1 MFKLF
6 KNLDKKDWCLVV
18 LTLLLV
24 SASVFFELSIPDYMS
39 EITKIIGLKGSFNE
53 IIVAGLKMVSCA
65 ILGAGCSC
73 IVGFLSSIISANFAY
88 KLRGLIFLKVQ
99 SFSIA
104 EIKGFSTSSLI
115 IRSTNDVNQV
125 QNVLTMGL
133 KMAVKSPI
141 MAVWAICKIL
151 SKSWQWSLATA
162 CAVVFIVIILTVV
175 IVFAL
180 PKFKVIQKQ
189 TDNLT
194 RVSRE
199 NLTGVRV
206 VRAFNAEGYQEEKFD
221 NANKELTDT
230 CLSINGVMSLI
241 DPALMVIFNILPLSI
256 YFIGAY
262 LISVQ
267 TGFESKLFVF
277 SDMVVFSSYAIQVV
291 MSIVMLVIIFINL
304 PRAIV
309 SANRINEVLN
319 MPSTVTDGAGN
330 TDTDIVGEVEF
341 NNVSFKYPD
350 AEEYVLKDISFKAKK
365 GQTVAFIG
373 STGSGKSTLIN
384 LVPRFYDAT
393 SGEIKIDGVDV
404 KDYKL
409 YDLNSKIAVIAQRPI
424 LFSGTVLDNVTL
436 GETDGEK
443 PTEED
448 VIKAIKISKSDFVL
462 NYPDKLNHE
471 VNQGGKNYSGGQ
483 KQRLAI
489 ARALARNPEIL
500 IFDDSF
506 SALDYKTDKELR
518 IAIKQELTNT
528 TCLIVAQRIG
538 TIKDADKIIVLDNG
552 VVVGE
557 GTHKEL
563 LENCSVYKEI
573 ALSQL
578 SEEEL
583 KNG

>member
-39 EITKIIGLKGSFNE
+39 EITKIIGLKGSMNE

-73 IVGFLSSIISANFAY
+73 IVGFLASIISASFGY
-88 KLRGLIFLKVQ
+88 KLRGMIFSKVQ

-115 IRSTNDVNQV
+115 IRSTNDVTQV

-557 GTHKEL
+557 GTHKEI